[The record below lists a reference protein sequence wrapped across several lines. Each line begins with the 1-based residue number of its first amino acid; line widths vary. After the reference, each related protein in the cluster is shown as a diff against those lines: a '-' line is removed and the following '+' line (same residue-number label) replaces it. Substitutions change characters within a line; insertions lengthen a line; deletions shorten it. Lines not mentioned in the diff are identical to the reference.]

1 MQKML
6 VGTMEKADELNV
18 VGQAVL
24 RAATD
29 GKPRMR
35 YPAGS
40 VARKVAFIRRFAP
53 ASSVDTALR
62 KQLRLDS

>member
-1 MQKML
+1 ML
-6 VGTMEKADELNV
+6 ISTMEKADEPDV
-18 VGQAVL
+18 VAKAVL

-40 VARKVAFIRRFAP
+40 VARKVAFLRRFAP
-53 ASSVDTALR
+53 ASLVDTAPR
-62 KQLRLDS
+62 KQLGLDS